1 MVRAEKLLMDV
12 EKHCWTALH
21 TFPLFHVDI
30 RVHVCEHLQEDLIH
44 QDIVDIECINLVF
57 EASSIKAVLTQ
68 PEVRF
73 SMNDGSPGDY
83 LLISS
88 GKHLI

>member
-44 QDIVDIECINLVF
+44 QDIVDLDVSLVVKV
-57 EASSIKAVLTQ
+57 SSIKAVLIHL
-68 PEVRF
+68 EV
-73 SMNDGSPGDY
+73 
-83 LLISS
+83 
-88 GKHLI
+88 